1 MLEPG
6 SQPHNSPGWRRRREE
21 VIRVSQYPS
30 LSVRIW
36 RTRPWNTNPLMR
48 ASDRFEALVRI
59 LAAAAVLVAIP
70 IAGAA
75 GTAGYTAAAARIS
88 SENAAK
94 VAVKGTISG
103 EVKQTAVV
111 SVRSEMTESHAEAPV
126 HWNQDGR
133 SGTATIEVP
142 AMATRGDEV
151 TVWLA
156 PDGTTTG
163 PPQRSGVAAGNGI
176 GVGLAILVEIWGAV
190 LALVAFIAWALGAR
204 RRAGWEREWR
214 QIGWQ
219 TGSDRR

>member
-1 MLEPG
+1 M
-6 SQPHNSPGWRRRREE
+6 
-21 VIRVSQYPS
+21 SQYPS

-48 ASDRFEALVRI
+48 ASDRFEALVRM
-59 LAAAAVLVAIP
+59 LAAAAMLVAIP

-88 SENAAK
+88 SDNSAK
-94 VAVKGTISG
+94 VAVTGAISG
-103 EVKQTAVV
+103 DLKRTAVV
-111 SVRSEMTESHAEAPV
+111 SARSEMTETHAEAPV
-126 HWNQDGR
+126 RWNQNGR

-142 AMATRGDEV
+142 DTATLGDEV

-156 PDGTTTG
+156 PDSSPTG
-163 PPQRSGVAAGNGI
+163 PPQQSSVAVGNAI
-176 GVGLAILVEIWGAV
+176 GVGLAVLIEIWGAV
-190 LALVAFIAWALGAR
+190 LALVAFIAWMLGAR
-204 RRAGWEREWR
+204 RRADWEREWR